1 MCIQNWTWT
10 DAAVGSFKWKCF
22 FPMNYIGQVQTWR
35 ISYVPNLMQIK
46 KHLLFVLF
54 KIRFGACAMR
64 RLNCALQ
71 VYVDVNI
78 RVKLIGYRL
87 RGYKPAISCR
97 PPGVLPILGVYDW
110 KRYSWSVSDIMRR
123 AERFH
128 LFKHKSVRKVGIF
141 GFNRSFSKCVSSI
154 GRNDWSV
161 F

>member
-1 MCIQNWTWT
+1 MQLLEVLN
-10 DAAVGSFKWKCF
+10 GSVFSDELF
-22 FPMNYIGQVQTWR
+22 RPVQTWR
-35 ISYVPNLMQIK
+35 ISHAPNLMQIQ
-46 KHLLFVLF
+46 KHLLFLLIC
-54 KIRFGACAMR
+54 IRFGACQMR

-78 RVKLIGYRL
+78 LMKLIGNRL

-97 PPGVLPILGVYDW
+97 PLGVLPILGVYDW
-110 KRYSWSVSDIMRR
+110 EGSLCQFQIQWRR

-141 GFNRSFSKCVSSI
+141 GGGGGFNRSFSKCVSSI